1 MMTAVRDYMNDR
13 FQLSLGSLTPT
24 DVPKLLM
31 EQGVHPGTAD
41 RLRNVLEE
49 LEIRIYT
56 GGETTCASTSRDIL
70 EIIKQIEKELR

>member
-1 MMTAVRDYMNDR
+1 MIGLNYP
-13 FQLSLGSLTPT
+13 LGSLTPA

-31 EQGVHPGTAD
+31 AEGVHPDTAD

-49 LEIRIYT
+49 LESRIYT
-56 GGETTCASTSRDIL
+56 GGEATCGSASRDIL